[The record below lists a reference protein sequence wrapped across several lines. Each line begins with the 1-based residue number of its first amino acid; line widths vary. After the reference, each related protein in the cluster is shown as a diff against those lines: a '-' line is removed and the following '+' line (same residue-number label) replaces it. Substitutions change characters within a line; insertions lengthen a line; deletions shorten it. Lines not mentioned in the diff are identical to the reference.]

1 MDSTQ
6 ALRNLQ
12 VIMEDEIVDYINER
26 IKETAQ
32 IHYLNGALYCIPA
45 DFIHDIET
53 TLEQMTYDVLS
64 MHNLRGTG
72 KLWAE
77 HIPEMTAFR
86 DDMQKCIDILN
97 KAIEEAVDDL

>member
-12 VIMEDEIVDYINER
+12 EIVEDEIIEYINDQ
-26 IKETAQ
+26 IKGSAN
-32 IHYLNGALYCIPA
+32 IHYLNGALYCITA
-45 DFIHDIET
+45 DFINDIET
-53 TLEQMTYDVLS
+53 TLEQLTYDVLS

-72 KLWAE
+72 KLWSE

-86 DDMQKCIDILN
+86 DDMMKCVDILN